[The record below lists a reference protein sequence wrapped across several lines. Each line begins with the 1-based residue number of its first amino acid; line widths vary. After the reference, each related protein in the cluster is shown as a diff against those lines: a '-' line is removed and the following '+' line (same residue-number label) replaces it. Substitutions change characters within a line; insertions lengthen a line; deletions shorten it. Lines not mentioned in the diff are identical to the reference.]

1 MDYLTEN
8 VAVNLKRIRQS
19 KGMSLD
25 QVSEQTGVSKSM
37 LSQIEKGT
45 ANPSLGVLGKITSG
59 LRIEFQEL
67 IATPLVDS
75 YLVTPENLVPTKELE
90 GQYTVWTCFPYE
102 DTRLVEIYRIDI
114 EPGGTYVS
122 GGHGEKTREYLVV
135 TDGVMTVEC
144 NGKEHE
150 IHLKQAFRFET
161 DQTHI
166 YRNRGTEKTSCMC
179 FFLDYHKKTTPVI
192 KTVFNSIYGCNA
204 YLIPNIFEFI
214 HHMFMILK
222 YFNLVEEL
230 CEPIRSLKSIQN

>member
-1 MDYLTEN
+1 
-8 VAVNLKRIRQS
+8 
-19 KGMSLD
+19 
-25 QVSEQTGVSKSM
+25 M

-75 YLVTPENLVPTKELE
+75 YLVTPEDLVPTKELE

-114 EPGGTYVS
+114 EPGGMYVS

-179 FFLDYHKKTTPVI
+179 FFLDYH
-192 KTVFNSIYGCNA
+192 
-204 YLIPNIFEFI
+204 
-214 HHMFMILK
+214 
-222 YFNLVEEL
+222 
-230 CEPIRSLKSIQN
+230 

>member
-1 MDYLTEN
+1 M
-8 VAVNLKRIRQS
+8 
-19 KGMSLD
+19 
-25 QVSEQTGVSKSM
+25 
-37 LSQIEKGT
+37 
-45 ANPSLGVLGKITSG
+45 
-59 LRIEFQEL
+59 
-67 IATPLVDS
+67 
-75 YLVTPENLVPTKELE
+75 TPENLVPTKELE
-90 GQYTVWTCFPYE
+90 GAVHCVDVLSRMR

-179 FFLDYHKKTTPVI
+179 FFLDYH
-192 KTVFNSIYGCNA
+192 
-204 YLIPNIFEFI
+204 
-214 HHMFMILK
+214 
-222 YFNLVEEL
+222 
-230 CEPIRSLKSIQN
+230 